1 MPQHSFQQI
10 EATLAKQRWTF
21 DRLDEVFRDPD
32 GQMIDPENVLAVMP
46 PDIDM
51 DLLATYA
58 DFHRAPFGTD

>member
-1 MPQHSFQQI
+1 MHSFDQI
-10 EATLAKQRWTF
+10 DAVLGKHGWTF

-58 DFHRAPFGTD
+58 DCHRAPFGAD